1 MYQPE
6 MTEENVRRLY
16 YLKLEKR
23 RAMTKLLNQ
32 ILNEYFEKH
41 EKGGD
46 QERTNVN
53 SAETLSKSN
62 GKMKGR
68 TTTTSDT
75 GTARSAKT
83 NMTS

>member
-23 RAMTKLLNQ
+23 RPMTKLLNE

-46 QERTNVN
+46 QQCTNVN
-53 SAETLSKSN
+53 SAGTLSKSN
-62 GKMKGR
+62 AQMKAR
-68 TTTTSDT
+68 TTTTSDS
-75 GTARSAKT
+75 GTARSAGT

>member
-1 MYQPE
+1 MKKEGVVRTLKRISEKGGMSMYQPE

-23 RAMTKLLNQ
+23 RPMTKLLNQ

-53 SAETLSKSN
+53 SAETN
-62 GKMKGR
+62 
-68 TTTTSDT
+68 TTS
-75 GTARSAKT
+75 
-83 NMTS
+83 